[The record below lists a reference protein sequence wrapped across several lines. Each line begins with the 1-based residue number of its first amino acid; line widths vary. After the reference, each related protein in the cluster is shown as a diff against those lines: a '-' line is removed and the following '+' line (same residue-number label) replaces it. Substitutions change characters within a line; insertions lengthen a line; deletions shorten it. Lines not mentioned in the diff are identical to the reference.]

1 MSWASIANNQAVS
14 CNNLQDAVT
23 NGVFT
28 LVNAIPVSSKEITKA
43 EAGYYVCL
51 NTGASPFS
59 TKTNNQLVIK
69 SDLVACT
76 PGAVTLT
83 LTMTNIGNTFP
94 VFRAQLS
101 ASITSNLIV
110 DRVFGDGYSDT
121 SCFTSV
127 ASAQYNNIIAQTVT
141 IASGGVG
148 PQSLTPD
155 VKTGYWSLGTGSAP
169 VRYRIYNVMV
179 NGNVIGVSGT
189 IINIGGTNVTVNF
202 ASACTA

>member
-1 MSWASIANNQAVS
+1 MSWASIANNQGVS

-23 NGVFT
+23 NSIFT
-28 LVNAIPVSSKEITKA
+28 LVNAIPVSNKQITKA

-51 NTGASPFS
+51 NTGASPFVS
-59 TKTNNQLVIK
+59 KTNNQLVVK

-83 LTMTNIGNTFP
+83 LTMINIGATFP

-101 ASITSNLIV
+101 ASITSNIIV
-110 DRVFGDGYSDT
+110 DRIFGDGFSDT

-127 ASAQYNNIIAQTVT
+127 ASAQYNNIIGQVIT

-155 VKTGYWSLGTGSAP
+155 TKTGYWSLGTGSTP
-169 VRYRIYNVMV
+169 VRYIIYNVMV
-179 NGNVIGVSGT
+179 NGHVIGVSGT

-202 ASACTA
+202 ASTCTA